1 MFTLLLLSAAVIL
14 TSGLCSLVEAAVLSI
29 PEARVRQLLEH
40 DTRRSHALKDVT
52 DDMPRT
58 ISVLVILSNIFGAN
72 GPALISVVATAHF
85 STTFGKDDPR
95 VAWALGLLM
104 GLLSLLIIVLAE
116 ILPKTLGERH
126 SESVAYNSAIPLRWI
141 SIIITPLVWFISL
154 ITKPMLRKEEGA
166 TTDESEIRMLA
177 RIGAHEGEIDGHES
191 DMIQK
196 VFELDDTL
204 ASQIMTPRVRMFSFD
219 AAATLAS
226 LQTQILEAPHS
237 RIVLTNGSPD
247 QVIGMVLRSDLL
259 AGLVQG
265 RGAEP
270 VENFSRKV
278 RYVPRQAPA
287 HRLLREF
294 QESRQHLAIVVDE
307 YGGVAG
313 IVTLED
319 VLEVITGEIVDE
331 QDRVIDL
338 QADARR
344 DASGSAQV

>member
-1 MFTLLLLSAAVIL
+1 MFTLLILSAAVIL

-29 PEARVRQLLEH
+29 PEARVRQLL
-40 DTRRSHALKDVT
+40 DRGTRRSLALKEVT

-72 GPALISVVATAHF
+72 GPALIGVVATAHF
-85 STTFGKDDPR
+85 SEIFGQDER
-95 VAWALGLLM
+95 SVALAFGAVM
-104 GLLSLLIIVLAE
+104 GLLSLLIIVFAE

-126 SESVAYNSAIPLRWI
+126 SESVAYNSAIPLRWL
-141 SIIITPLVWFISL
+141 SVLLTPLVWLISL
-154 ITKPMLRKEEGA
+154 LTKPMLRAEEGT

-177 RIGAHEGEIDGHES
+177 RIGAHEGEIDRHES
-191 DMIQK
+191 EMIQK

-219 AAATLAS
+219 VSATLGA
-226 LQTQILEAPHS
+226 LQAQILAAPHS
-237 RIVLTNGSPD
+237 RIVLINGSPD
-247 QVIGMVLRSDLL
+247 QVVGMVLRSDLL

-265 RGAEP
+265 RADEP
-270 VENFSRKV
+270 VENFCRKV
-278 RYVPRQAPA
+278 RFVPRQAPA

-294 QESRQHLAIVVDE
+294 QESRQHLAVVVDE
-307 YGGVAG
+307 DGGVAG

-344 DASGSAQV
+344 DVAGSAPA